1 MNNQSK
7 DHNNQDNNNGN
18 YQGEHYSLGY
28 ITRWVGISLII
39 IAGLTYVSYH
49 LGSNEYKTKVNQLNK
64 DITKFGN
71 VSTLDSLVAEFEIIS
86 QSLKLSSNERS
97 RLTELLDQI
106 IVHKTNLQQAESELK
121 QTKLSFS
128 NITTRYKN
136 QIIQLETETTE
147 LKEKLRKV
155 ETAMTYTHGTV
166 KNFSISV
173 NDSYSM
179 LSEPTSRIGLQR
191 ILNNGTA
198 QIYVGN
204 ALMFFHIGHTL
215 RFRFA
220 PNWLCDLTLIKLD
233 DVAEK
238 VEFEY
243 VCKLNN

>member
-1 MNNQSK
+1 MNNQSTE
-7 DHNNQDNNNGN
+7 HSSQDNNTEGYQGN
-18 YQGEHYSLGY
+18 YFGFGH
-28 ITRWVGISLII
+28 IIRWVGISLII
-39 IAGLTYVSYH
+39 IAGMTYLAYH
-49 LGSNEYKTKVNQLNK
+49 LGSNENIIKINQLNK
-64 DITKFGN
+64 DIN
-71 VSTLDSLVAEFEIIS
+71 QLRQVSSLDALVTEFQSIS
-86 QSLKLSSNERS
+86 ENLKLSSNERS

-106 IVHKTNLQQAESELK
+106 IQHKTNLKQAESELQ

-136 QIIQLETETTE
+136 QIAQLETENTE
-147 LKEKLRKV
+147 LKAQLKKV
-155 ETAMTYTHGTV
+155 ESAMSYSHGTV

-191 ILNNGTA
+191 ILNNGSA

-220 PNWLCDLTLIKLD
+220 PNWLCDVTLIKID